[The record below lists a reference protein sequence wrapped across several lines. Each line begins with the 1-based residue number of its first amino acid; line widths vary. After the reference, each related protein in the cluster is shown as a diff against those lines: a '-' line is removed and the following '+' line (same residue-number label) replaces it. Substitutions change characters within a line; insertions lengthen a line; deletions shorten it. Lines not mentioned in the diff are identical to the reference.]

1 MKKWLPQGSVGML
14 PALVSAA
21 MSWHRKAADAVR
33 IIIAGPIATPPDWSF
48 FCLLDAKVTEAITS

>member
-1 MKKWLPQGSVGML
+1 ML